1 MRRRDFITLISGG
14 VAAAWPHRARAQ
26 QKKMYRVGVL
36 ALESA
41 DAVYSASF
49 RTVLREELRKSGYV
63 EEQNVLIDFKSAEGR
78 IDQLPKLADELVAL
92 KVDVIVALLT
102 PSAHAGQQATRE
114 VPIVFNA
121 GDAVGSGLVDN
132 LARPGGNMTG
142 VSVLVSELHGKCVEL
157 FHEMLPSARR
167 IGALINAADISSK
180 PILDQI
186 QHAGTITGLEIAPV
200 LSVHSPNEIDAA
212 LATIKQEGADAVVVQ
227 GSLGAKILAELALKH
242 RLPAAA
248 TFPPFAEAGGLM
260 SYSVSFAEAFRLCAN
275 LVVKILQGG
284 KPAELP
290 VEQPTKFDLV
300 INLKTAK
307 ALGITIPG
315 TMLARADEVIE

>member
-102 PSAHAGQQATRE
+102 PSAHAAQQATRE

-132 LARPGGNMTG
+132 LARPGGKHDWRVGISIRT
-142 VSVLVSELHGKCVEL
+142 
-157 FHEMLPSARR
+157 ARQMR
-167 IGALINAADISSK
+167 RTIPRNAAI
-180 PILDQI
+180 
-186 QHAGTITGLEIAPV
+186 GTPY
-200 LSVHSPNEIDAA
+200 
-212 LATIKQEGADAVVVQ
+212 
-227 GSLGAKILAELALKH
+227 
-242 RLPAAA
+242 RR
-248 TFPPFAEAGGLM
+248 
-260 SYSVSFAEAFRLCAN
+260 SYQCR
-275 LVVKILQGG
+275 
-284 KPAELP
+284 
-290 VEQPTKFDLV
+290 
-300 INLKTAK
+300 
-307 ALGITIPG
+307 
-315 TMLARADEVIE
+315 